1 MSTEYKLP
9 YTASEI
15 SERLGM
21 VSNTVLYTNQSLT
34 DEQKELARS
43 NIGAQAQGDY
53 VLNTELGALAE
64 KDVISKTDLS
74 IDIQESLDKADNA
87 LQSYIETDP
96 TVPAWAKEPNKPTYT
111 ASEVGALSD
120 MHNADSEAHTDIRL
134 SIDDLILQTNSK
146 QNKITGTAG
155 QFVVIGEDG
164 NVTTR
169 NIVIAEEVAY

>member
-43 NIGAQAQGDY
+43 NIGAQ
-53 VLNTELGALAE
+53 
-64 KDVISKTDLS
+64 K
-74 IDIQESLDKADNA
+74 
-87 LQSYIETDP
+87 
-96 TVPAWAKEPNKPTYT
+96 
-111 ASEVGALSD
+111 
-120 MHNADSEAHTDIRL
+120 
-134 SIDDLILQTNSK
+134 
-146 QNKITGTAG
+146 KITGTAG

-169 NIVIAEEVAY
+169 TIVIAEEVAY